1 MPLDASEMT
10 SRIAEFCSD
19 LDGYPWHPEAEGPV
33 RLGEIV
39 WQVWMIYS
47 EVYNG
52 GLWQYF
58 MNSSGQDAPVVSE
71 ALKEIG
77 ATQPAVIVQTAMVE
91 LGVEVPWKD
100 DMARHKIIFDLPK
113 DIRERLWKLD
123 SQFGEYI
130 DELPVQLYNY
140 LLKHRDQ
147 FKSAPDGFWEGAV
160 VQ

>member
-1 MPLDASEMT
+1 MALDASEMT

-19 LDGYPWHPEAEGPV
+19 MDGYPWHPELEGSE

-39 WQVWMIYS
+39 WQIWVIYS

-58 MNSSGQDAPVVSE
+58 ANSSGEDVPSVSE
-71 ALKEIG
+71 ALKEVG
-77 ATQPAVIVQTAMVE
+77 ATESAMIVEAAIAQ

-100 DMARHKIIFDLPK
+100 EMGRQVIIHNLPK
-113 DIRERLWKLD
+113 DVRERLWKLD
-123 SQFGEYI
+123 KQFGKYI

-140 LLKHRDQ
+140 LVKHRDK
-147 FKSAPDGFWEGAV
+147 FKAPSDFWEGAF